1 VKVGYYPGCSLEG
14 TAREF
19 GISVEKSCELLGIEL
34 VDLDDWSCCGATAAH
49 NTSRLLSV
57 ALPGRNLA
65 LAEQQG
71 LDKLLAPCAACS
83 NRLIAAHKEMTENET
98 LRSEIAEIIEMPYS
112 GSVKVLNYLE
122 LIVNY
127 GIEDLESKVTRK
139 LADFKVACYY
149 GCLLVRPPKIVEFD
163 DAENPQ
169 SMDRIVTALGAE
181 AVDWEYKVEC
191 CGGGFTI
198 SDPKL
203 VETLAHDILENAEV
217 EGANAIAVA
226 CPLCHANL
234 DMKQPA
240 INARFHE
247 KRKMPVFYVSEL
259 VALGCGA
266 TPEEAGINKH
276 FVDSYALIK

>member
-34 VDLDDWSCCGATAAH
+34 VDLGDWSCCGATAAH
-49 NTSRLLSV
+49 NTSHLLSV

-83 NRLIAAHKEMTENET
+83 NRLITAHKEMTENEM

-127 GIEDLESKVTRK
+127 GIEDLVSKVTRK
-139 LADFKVACYY
+139 LDGFKVACYY
-149 GCLLVRPPKIVEFD
+149 GCLLVKPPKIVEFD

-181 AVDWEYKVEC
+181 VVDWEYKVEC

-203 VETLAHDILENAEV
+203 VETLSHDIIENAEA
-217 EGANAIAVA
+217 EGANAIAVS

-234 DMKQPA
+234 DMKQTA

-247 KRKMPVFYVSEL
+247 KRKMPIYYVSEL
-259 VALGCGA
+259 VALACGA

-276 FVDSYALIK
+276 FVDSYALIQ

>member
-1 VKVGYYPGCSLEG
+1 M
-14 TAREF
+14 
-19 GISVEKSCELLGIEL
+19 I
-34 VDLDDWSCCGATAAH
+34 
-49 NTSRLLSV
+49 
-57 ALPGRNLA
+57 
-65 LAEQQG
+65 
-71 LDKLLAPCAACS
+71 
-83 NRLIAAHKEMTENET
+83 ENET
-98 LRSEIAEIIEMPYS
+98 LRAEIAEIIDMPYS
-112 GSVKVLNYLE
+112 GNVKVLNYLE

-127 GIEDLESKVTRK
+127 GIENLESKVTRK
-139 LADFKVACYY
+139 LDDFKIACYY

-169 SMDRIVTALGAE
+169 SMDKIVTALGAE
-181 AVDWEYKVEC
+181 PVDWEYKVEC

-203 VETLAHDILENAEV
+203 VETLSHDVIENAEA
-217 EGANAIAVA
+217 EGANAIAVS

-247 KRKMPVFYVSEL
+247 KWKMPIYYVSEL
-259 VALGCGA
+259 VALACGA

-276 FVDSYALIK
+276 FVDSYALIR